1 MPKPKKVIVTR
12 WGDDEY
18 AYGSYS
24 HIQVGASGRDYHT
37 LEQPVNHRLY
47 FAGEHTIEEHPAT
60 VVGAH
65 LSGLRAARKVHKRY
79 QTTLS
84 QGSGASPDCA
94 AASSSANGGGR
105 ARR

>member
-1 MPKPKKVIVTR
+1 MTR

-47 FAGEHTIEEHPAT
+47 FAGALAHP
-60 VVGAH
+60 
-65 LSGLRAARKVHKRY
+65 RPQPARP
-79 QTTLS
+79 L
-84 QGSGASPDCA
+84 A
-94 AASSSANGGGR
+94 
-105 ARR
+105 

>member
-47 FAGEHTIEEHPAT
+47 FAGARSRSLARSPRRAQPSLVGLLLPRPA
-60 VVGAH
+60 
-65 LSGLRAARKVHKRY
+65 S
-79 QTTLS
+79 
-84 QGSGASPDCA
+84 
-94 AASSSANGGGR
+94 
-105 ARR
+105 

>member
-1 MPKPKKVIVTR
+1 MCIRDR

-47 FAGEHTIEEHPAT
+47 FAGARSRGIPP
-60 VVGAH
+60 
-65 LSGLRAARKVHKRY
+65 AAR
-79 QTTLS
+79 
-84 QGSGASPDCA
+84 SP
-94 AASSSANGGGR
+94 
-105 ARR
+105 RRSRV